1 MRRATRNSRDLENA
15 KSERNQGG
23 RRWYRVEERE
33 IKRRGNKDEDGV
45 RSAGHDEG
53 ENRMERVNGEV
64 CKMGEGGNRQ
74 RGGER
79 DRYQE

>member
-1 MRRATRNSRDLENA
+1 MQRVNGIKE
-15 KSERNQGG
+15 GG
-23 RRWYRVEERE
+23 GGTEWKRERE
-33 IKRRGNKDEDGV
+33 RKRRGNKDEDGV
-45 RSAGHDEG
+45 RSVGHDER
-53 ENRMERVNGEV
+53 EKRMERVNGEV